1 MGQDV
6 YREDR
11 RKRQKQKGYQYGKK
25 KQLLLSELQGRGPQS
40 QSQPP
45 YQLATTTST
54 EQSGLSSTAGGGLD
68 YH

>member
-11 RKRQKQKGYQYGKK
+11 RKRHKQKGYQYGKK
-25 KQLLLSELQGRGPQS
+25 NQLLLSELQGRSHQP

-45 YQLATTTST
+45 YHLDTTTST
-54 EQSGLSSTAGGGLD
+54 EPSGLSSTAGGGPD